1 MSIDDVIRIHLRA
14 LAERESWRANDL
26 PQGCTVNVLRVLDRD
41 GLIKFHLWERAD
53 PNPKPDVNDDPKMFV
68 AQRKRYTGWFS
79 PFNDPEYGVDASD
92 VLPKDGDDPELATEI
107 KVSKLGTARLAEL
120 EIEALAE
127 KDPPRAKTATPSRDR
142 KKAAGDHTL
151 KQLEMM
157 GKARVL
163 EKAICEEIEDDT
175 GKSLTHILKAA
186 AVTHERFNKSRHF
199 KDARSAWGTLDS
211 KRRDAAHFRNK

>member
-41 GLIKFHLWERAD
+41 GLIQFHWWERAD
-53 PNPKPDVNDDPKMFV
+53 PNLKPDVNDDPKMFV

-79 PFNDPEYGVDASD
+79 PLNDPEYGVDVSD

-127 KDPPRAKTATPSRDR
+127 KDPPRAKTATPSRNK
-142 KKAAGDHTL
+142 KKAAGDHTS
-151 KQLEMM
+151 KQLEMI
-157 GKARVL
+157 GKAKVL
-163 EKAICEEIEDDT
+163 EDAIYKEVEYDT
-175 GKSLTHILKAA
+175 GKTLTGILNKAG
-186 AVTHERFNKSRHF
+186 VTHERFNNSIHFKQARLSWQTLNSKRENSRHY
-199 KDARSAWGTLDS
+199 G
-211 KRRDAAHFRNK
+211 N